1 MEKDFETKPMKLKEE
16 KKTGFIHRLNTD
28 PRLKDL
34 QRITSQLR
42 EENLINELKIDQ
54 IRAYHDQEGDVKLS
68 VVGSIQSD

>member
-1 MEKDFETKPMKLKEE
+1 MEKDFEIKPKKLKEE
-16 KKTGFIHRLNTD
+16 KKTGLIHRLNTD

-68 VVGSIQSD
+68 VVGNIQSD